1 MQKWKIR
8 EKVNQITWCFLYAIV
23 SIGGIHRQFFEN
35 DFHFPVFYLWKY
47 HKITFTLQISIIELV
62 PFSCRTWIWLFHYGI
77 GAIPTFASLWIWG
90 STSLAGLQCTVIN
103 RPICKEMSAPAR
115 CWSQS
120 YCIPFFL
127 CPALCWRNDQCLQKH
142 EMHFKIQGCS
152 VQALDLEV
160 HKL

>member
-1 MQKWKIR
+1 M
-8 EKVNQITWCFLYAIV
+8 FSLYHCIALV
-23 SIGGIHRQFFEN
+23 A
-35 DFHFPVFYLWKY
+35 FPGSSLKM
-47 HKITFTLQISIIELV
+47 TFTFQ
-62 PFSCRTWIWLFHYGI
+62 FSVDANPWLWLLLFCFQLLNWCHSHAGPWIWLFHYGI

-127 CPALCWRNDQCLQKH
+127 CPALCWRNDQCFQRH

-152 VQALDLEV
+152 VQALDVEV

>member
-1 MQKWKIR
+1 M
-8 EKVNQITWCFLYAIV
+8 FSLYHC
-23 SIGGIHRQFFEN
+23 IGGIPRQFFEN
-35 DFHFPVFYLWKY
+35 DFHFPGFYFYKSLD
-47 HKITFTLQISIIELV
+47 ITFTFQFSIFELV
-62 PFSCRTWIWLFHYGI
+62 PFSGPWIWLFHYGI

-90 STSLAGLQCTVIN
+90 SASLAGLQCTVIN

-142 EMHFKIQGCS
+142 EMHFKIQGCFA
-152 VQALDLEV
+152 QALDLEV

>member
-1 MQKWKIR
+1 MQKWKNPG
-8 EKVNQITWCFLYAIV
+8 KSSPDHLMFSLYHY
-23 SIGGIHRQFFEN
+23 IGGIPRQFFEN
-35 DFHFPVFYLWKY
+35 PWIWLLPCSFQLLIRSHSHAGP
-47 HKITFTLQISIIELV
+47 
-62 PFSCRTWIWLFHYGI
+62 WIWLFHYGI

-90 STSLAGLQCTVIN
+90 SASLAGLQCTVIN

-120 YCIPFFL
+120 FCIPFFL